1 MTQLPD
7 PIDLLI
13 EARWIVPVVP
23 SGVILEDHCV
33 AVHQGRIVAILTNEQ
48 AQDVVARERRVL
60 DQHVLIPGL
69 VNAHTHAAMSLFRG
83 LADDLPLMTWLTEHI
98 WPAEAR
104 WVNQAFVRCGTSL
117 AVAEMLRGGT
127 TCFADMYFY
136 PEVTARVAMEC
147 GIRAQVAF
155 PIIDNPIPGAKDS
168 AEAISKG
175 LRLHDEVKHNA
186 LVQVAF
192 GPHAP
197 YTVGDEV
204 LNRVRTLADEL
215 DIPIQMHVHETAFE
229 VDEAVRSTGLR
240 PLQRLDQLNLVTPR
254 LQAVHMTQVNDQDLA
269 MLAELGV
276 SVVHCPESNL
286 KLGSGFCP
294 VQRLLD
300 AGVNVALGTDGAA
313 SNNDLDM
320 LGEMRTAALLA
331 KGLTGQP
338 TAVSAH
344 TALHMATL
352 GGARALCLGDEI
364 GSIEPGKSADLV
376 AVDLSG
382 VAQQPVYNPLSQLLY
397 STSAAQVS
405 HVWVAGNARVEDGHL
420 LGIDLQSIL
429 AEARE
434 WARDIKQGDQH
445 DD

>member
-33 AVHQGRIVAILTNEQ
+33 AVHQGRIVAILTTEQ
-48 AQDVVARERRVL
+48 AQEVVAREHRSL

-83 LADDLPLMTWLTEHI
+83 LADDLPLMTWLNEHI

-229 VDEAVRSTGLR
+229 VEEAVRSSGLR

-254 LQAVHMTQVNDQDLA
+254 LQAVHMTQVNDQDLT

-320 LGEMRTAALLA
+320 LGEMRSAALLA

-338 TAVSAH
+338 TAVNAH

-397 STSAAQVS
+397 STCAAQVS
-405 HVWVAGNARVEDGHL
+405 HVWVAGAARVRDGQL
-420 LGIDLQSIL
+420 VGIDLQSIL

>member
-1 MTQLPD
+1 MTPLPD
-7 PIDLLI
+7 RIDLLI

-23 SGVILEDHCV
+23 SGIILEDHCL
-33 AVHQGRIVAILTNEQ
+33 AIHQGRIVALLSQ
-48 AQDVVARERRVL
+48 ANAADVQARERVQL
-60 DQHVLIPGL
+60 GEQVLIPGL

-83 LADDLPLMTWLTEHI
+83 LADDLPLMSWLNDHI

-104 WVNQAFVRCGTSL
+104 WVNEAFVRCGTSL
-117 AVAEMLRGGT
+117 AIAEMLRGGT

-136 PEVTARVAMEC
+136 PEVTARVAMES

-175 LRLHDEVKHNA
+175 LRLHDEVKHNP

-204 LNRVRTLADEL
+204 LNRIRTLADEL
-215 DIPIQMHVHETAFE
+215 DLPIQMHIHETAFE
-229 VDEAVRSTGLR
+229 VEEAVRQTGLR

-254 LQAVHMTQVNDQDLA
+254 LQAVHMTQVNDLDRT
-269 MLAELGV
+269 MLGELGV
-276 SVVHCPESNL
+276 SVIHCPESNL

-294 VQRLLD
+294 VQDLLD

-320 LGEMRTAALLA
+320 FGEMRTAALLA
-331 KGLTGQP
+331 KGLTGKP
-338 TAVSAH
+338 TAVDAH

-364 GSIEPGKSADLV
+364 GSLEPGKSADLV

-382 VAQQPVYNPLSQLLY
+382 VAQQPVYNPLSQILY

-405 HVWVAGNARVEDGHL
+405 HVWVAGKARVRNSQL
-420 LGIDLQSIL
+420 LGMDLPGIL
-429 AEARE
+429 AEARA

>member
-1 MTQLPD
+1 MTALPER
-7 PIDLLI
+7 IDMLI

-23 SGVILEDHCV
+23 AGVILEDHCL
-33 AVHQGRIVAILTNEQ
+33 AIHQGRIVGLPSQASAADINADKRLQLGEQ
-48 AQDVVARERRVL
+48 
-60 DQHVLIPGL
+60 VLIPGL

-83 LADDLPLMTWLTEHI
+83 LADDLPLMSWLNDHI

-104 WVNQAFVRCGTSL
+104 WVNEAFVRCGASL
-117 AVAEMLRGGT
+117 AIAEMLRGGT
-127 TCFADMYFY
+127 TCFADMYFF
-136 PEVTARVAMEC
+136 PEVTARVAMES

-175 LRLHDEVKHNA
+175 LRLHDEVKHNG

-204 LNRVRTLADEL
+204 LNRIRTLADEL
-215 DIPIQMHVHETAFE
+215 DLPIQMHIHETAFE
-229 VDEAVRSTGLR
+229 VEEGVRQTGLR

-254 LQAVHMTQVNDQDLA
+254 LQAVHMTQVNDDDVT
-269 MLAELGV
+269 MLGELGV
-276 SVVHCPESNL
+276 SVIHCPESNL

-338 TAVSAH
+338 TAVDAH

-364 GSIEPGKSADLV
+364 GSLEPGKSADIV
-376 AVDLSG
+376 AIDLSG
-382 VAQQPVYNPLSQLLY
+382 VAQQPVYNPLSQILY
-397 STSAAQVS
+397 SASAAQVS
-405 HVWVAGNARVEDGHL
+405 HVWVAGKARVKDGQL
-420 LGIDLQSIL
+420 LGMDLPGIL